1 MKSVIPFNKEIMFK
15 TNIAEITSISLEH
28 NYDVKNDK
36 ISGNFIVSGDY
47 KAHEVS
53 VNKEPFK
60 YTLPF
65 EIDIDEDII
74 KDSLTLNIE
83 DFSYEFRE
91 DILKVN
97 IEFSVCGE
105 REVKEEKEEKD
116 EKEERIEKV
125 EEVIEDKELDTIFE
139 DPNSLF
145 EEERTED
152 VVEVPVEEKIE
163 EIAKDIEDENREA
176 QIIGVDENNSK
187 EAENMI
193 MDSIDTKDEYVTYN
207 VHIVSETETLESI
220 CKQYEVTNSFIADY
234 NDITNIGAG
243 DKLIIPIYKDE

>member
-65 EIDIDEDII
+65 EVDLDEDII
-74 KDSLTLNIE
+74 NDSVTLTIE
-83 DFSYEFRE
+83 DFSYEFHK

-105 REVKEEKEEKD
+105 REVKEEVF
-116 EKEERIEKV
+116 EKEERIENV
-125 EEVIEDKELDTIFE
+125 EEIIEDKELDTLFE
-139 DPNSLF
+139 DPSSLF
-145 EEERTED
+145 EEERNEE
-152 VVEVPVEEKIE
+152 VVEILEEENKCE
-163 EIAKDIEDENREA
+163 QSEKVEDENREV
-176 QIIGVDENNSK
+176 IEVDDNNSK

-193 MDSIDTKDEYVTYN
+193 MNSIDTKDEYVTYN

-234 NDITNIGAG
+234 NDISNIGAG